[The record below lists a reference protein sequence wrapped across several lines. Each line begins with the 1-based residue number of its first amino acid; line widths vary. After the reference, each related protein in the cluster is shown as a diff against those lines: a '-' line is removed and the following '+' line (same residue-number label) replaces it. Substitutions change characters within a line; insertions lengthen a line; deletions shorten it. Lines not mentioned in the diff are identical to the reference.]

1 MDSHSGRAR
10 NPLDEQ
16 RGTLVPVALP
26 ETTEDHARVSEFM
39 SSFEVLPAVET
50 RQCRSATH
58 SSREAGA
65 SGDWSLHYAHDSP
78 PHQPILL
85 ALPGECGLL
94 SLPPCDG
101 ATPSLGGGAQEGL
114 RCPSGELRLST
125 PVSTDTAL
133 TNNYEIVLYK
143 NRNIVL
149 FNPHTNR
156 AGARAITAAEERA
169 LSLNPMGRCPL
180 CGQTADMKQFSFEAR
195 TYFQILQHLFRR
207 LRRQQ
212 SSAASPRRYSRFA
225 SEPSE
230 IPSSSLSSVVLDT
243 SDVSSPPTT
252 ALLSYNTSSEAPDSP
267 SRYTSESRSSSSTS
281 TVNTLFQTRRQSGEA
296 SPSGLHNADP
306 TRQHRTA
313 AGESTYAAGYSSSSS
328 STDFEADGDS
338 PELRQANPATRDE
351 AQSPFFSF
359 AACQPPGAE
368 SIPSTRNIPVELLIT
383 GYYNRFFIEK
393 RKLGSGSYGQVYLC
407 THILDEL
414 TLGEYAVK
422 KLPVG
427 DDKHWLAK
435 MLQEVKIREKLHHPN
450 IVDYKHSWLEMHRSN
465 PMCPWVPWLF
475 VLMEYCNGDS
485 LENLIWDRGVE
496 NPPSRY
502 LTDDQI
508 WKLFF
513 DILFGLQ
520 HLHHSAIL
528 YRDMKPPN
536 VLLQH
541 SVERMTG
548 KLQCRAQLSD
558 FGTAELLGE
567 RIFRAD
573 RNGFTGTIEFT
584 APELLETDERG
595 LFSPNYDMKS
605 DMWSLGMI
613 LYAMCYAR
621 VPYTDK
627 EPSSCRRLILGHT
640 RLSFPQHPPRDPIFK
655 LLIGALT
662 AKDSANR
669 PSTDDIIDDVRVRRI
684 LNDRERLDRATEE
697 IVNLLQKKNTPTD
710 PLAPSQQAS
719 RTTMRRSGTNQ
730 PGVRSDWNREH
741 DSRSECAIVSHSV
754 SPLVP
759 LPAPRPT
766 TGNSAE
772 GQGQQLACRVGAGA
786 TAFPLNTLR

>member
-1 MDSHSGRAR
+1 
-10 NPLDEQ
+10 
-16 RGTLVPVALP
+16 
-26 ETTEDHARVSEFM
+26 M

-58 SSREAGA
+58 SK
-65 SGDWSLHYAHDSP
+65 
-78 PHQPILL
+78 
-85 ALPGECGLL
+85 
-94 SLPPCDG
+94 
-101 ATPSLGGGAQEGL
+101 GL

-169 LSLNPMGRCPL
+169 LSLKLHETPPSPL
-180 CGQTADMKQFSFEAR
+180 LCLSTGMLARRSFDLTSVPTQAELQSLSGLFIQQHTAKCCTEPGSTLPLVQFSFEAR

-368 SIPSTRNIPVELLIT
+368 SIPSTRVSASRLWNIPVELLIT

>member
-1 MDSHSGRAR
+1 MDSYSQRAR
-10 NPLDEQ
+10 NPVDEQ
-16 RGTLVPVALP
+16 CASFLPAAVP
-26 ETTEDHARVSEFM
+26 ETCEGARLSEPM
-39 SSFEVLPAVET
+39 SSFEVLPESET
-50 RQCRSATH
+50 RQCQLGTI
-58 SSREAGA
+58 AGGGGA
-65 SGDWSLHYAHDSP
+65 ERGPGCDLSLHFHADSP

-94 SLPPCDG
+94 SLPPCDD
-101 ATPSLGGGAQEGL
+101 AILSLSDDSRGGI
-114 RCPSGELRLST
+114 RCPSGGLRLST

-149 FNPHTNR
+149 YNPHTNR
-156 AGARAITAAEERA
+156 AGARPITAAEERA

-180 CGQTADMKQFSFEAR
+180 CGQTADLKQFSFEAR

-212 SSAASPRRYSRFA
+212 SSASSPSRYSRFTTET
-225 SEPSE
+225 SEVPA
-230 IPSSSLSSVVLDT
+230 SSLASVVLET

-252 ALLSYNTSSEAPDSP
+252 ALLSYNTSSEATESSD
-267 SRYTSESRSSSSTS
+267 RYTAESRSSPSAVNSVLRTRGASGNSSPGGTRDDDS
-281 TVNTLFQTRRQSGEA
+281 TRSRHAAMAQSA
-296 SPSGLHNADP
+296 YSAAD
-306 TRQHRTA
+306 
-313 AGESTYAAGYSSSSS
+313 SSSSF
-328 STDFEADGDS
+328 STEFEGQRECREHRKTDP
-338 PELRQANPATRDE
+338 PEREEP
-351 AQSPFFSF
+351 QSPFFSF
-359 AACQPPGAE
+359 GAYQPQGVDA
-368 SIPSTRNIPVELLIT
+368 IPSTRNIPAELLIT

-393 RKLGSGSYGQVYLC
+393 QKLGSGSYGQVYLC

-567 RIFRAD
+567 RIFRAE
-573 RNGFTGTIEFT
+573 RNGYTGTIEFT

-627 EPSSCRRLILGHT
+627 EPSRCRRLILGHT
-640 RLSFPQHPPRDPIFK
+640 CLSFPKRPPRDPTFK

-662 AKDSANR
+662 AKDSAQR

-684 LNDRERLDRATEE
+684 LNDRERLDRAAEE
-697 IVNLLQKKNTPTD
+697 IVNLLQKKSAPTD
-710 PLAPSQQAS
+710 SLARSQQTS
-719 RTTMRRSGTNQ
+719 RTNMRRSGTNLS
-730 PGVRSDWNREH
+730 GVCSGLNRENEAH
-741 DSRSECAIVSHSV
+741 SECAIVSHSG

-759 LPAPRPT
+759 LPALGPAT
-766 TGNSAE
+766 EDGAE
-772 GQGQQLACRVGAGA
+772 GQDQQLACRVGAST
-786 TAFPLNTLR
+786 TAFALDSLR